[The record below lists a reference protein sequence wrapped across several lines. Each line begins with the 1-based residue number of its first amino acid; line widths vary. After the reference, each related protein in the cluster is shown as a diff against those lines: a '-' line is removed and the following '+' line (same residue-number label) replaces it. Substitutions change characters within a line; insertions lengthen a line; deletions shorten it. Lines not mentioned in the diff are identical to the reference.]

1 MNPEPV
7 IKNAAATAIAL
18 VVVTQVAWFLHYF
31 DVYDIDSDLALQIA
45 QAAGLVVGIVL
56 LVQGWLVR
64 KKVTPTAKVAL
75 TTTDAQ
81 LLEAATDPQVPIGM
95 GLLRDAA
102 QVARDRVPPT
112 KGTP

>member
-1 MNPEPV
+1 MNEPV

-45 QAAGLVVGIVL
+45 QAFGLLVGIVL
-56 LVQGWLVR
+56 LVQGWFVR
-64 KKVTPTAKVAL
+64 NRVTPTAEVAL
-75 TTTDAQ
+75 TKDDVQ
-81 LLEAATDPQVPIGM
+81 LLEAATDPQTPIGM

-102 QVARDRVPPT
+102 QIARDRVPPT
-112 KGTP
+112 H